1 MSAPLG
7 SLQHAIMKALSTTA
21 GAGGDFLPTPLAT
34 DFIKWIR
41 DRNFCRQ
48 LFRVVTMPNKTFDWP
63 KILSAAKVYLESE
76 GGTATQTNITT
87 GTVRLTAKKL
97 MSQILATEELYEDAN
112 QDFDMIIRDHFAAAV
127 AEAEEQSMILGDTT
141 HTATSVSEAVATE
154 ADWFTKDNRLSWDG
168 LLTLGGRIASAA
180 PRVNGGS
187 AAMSTAIARQMMYNL
202 GKYGRVMQ
210 DLVLFVNPWSANELL
225 DDAKLVTID
234 KYGQNATIVTGE
246 FGKLYGKA
254 RVINSAFVT
263 DGYAVMTHRSN
274 PVIGDRRKIKI
285 KDEEVIQSDQ
295 RRTVVSVRMDFKVE
309 HHEAICQAYS
319 LNLPSDAS

>member
-7 SLQHAIMKALSTTA
+7 SLQHAILKALSTTA

-34 DFIKWIR
+34 DFIKFVR

-76 GGTATQTNITT
+76 GGTATQTNVTT

-97 MSQILATEELYEDAN
+97 MSQILASEELFEDAN

-127 AEAEEQSMILGDTT
+127 AEAEEESMIVGDTT
-141 HTATSVSEAVATE
+141 HTANSVSEAVATE

-180 PRVNGGS
+180 PRVDAGS

-246 FGKLYGKA
+246 FGRLYGKA

-309 HHEAICQAYS
+309 HHDAICQSYA
-319 LNLPSDAS
+319 LNLPSEAS